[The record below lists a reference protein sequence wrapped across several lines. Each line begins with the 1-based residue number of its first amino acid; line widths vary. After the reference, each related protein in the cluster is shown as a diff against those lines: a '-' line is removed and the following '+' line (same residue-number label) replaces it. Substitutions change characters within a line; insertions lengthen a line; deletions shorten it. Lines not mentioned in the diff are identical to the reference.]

1 MFLRRFSS
9 LTLTLVTALAITSC
23 ATMSPEECRRA
34 NWRDVGLRDGLDGSP
49 LALLAERT
57 SDCAEAKVTVDN
69 VAYLLGRDDGLKTF
83 CRVENAL
90 PLGLNGGTYHGVCPP
105 QVDEEF
111 RRRHAIGYNVFFW
124 RNELAQIGSRMQSLE
139 MRLFSVGREEDRR
152 ARDGKTDD
160 DRRRIRREADDE
172 RRRIRNELRDL
183 DFGLLRA
190 REQLRAA
197 EWALGGVH

>member
-1 MFLRRFSS
+1 MTATRTIIALILS
-9 LTLTLVTALAITSC
+9 LLIGGC

-49 LALLAERT
+49 LALLGERT
-57 SDCAEAKVTVDN
+57 SDCAEAKVTVDS
-69 VAYLLGRDDGLKTF
+69 VAYLNGRDTGLKTF
-83 CRVENAL
+83 CRVENAV

-105 QVDEEF
+105 QLDEEF
-111 RRRHAIGYNVFFW
+111 RRRYAIGHNVFVW

-152 ARDGKTDD
+152 ARDGKADD

-183 DFGLLRA
+183 DFALLRA

-197 EWALGGVH
+197 EWALSGVH